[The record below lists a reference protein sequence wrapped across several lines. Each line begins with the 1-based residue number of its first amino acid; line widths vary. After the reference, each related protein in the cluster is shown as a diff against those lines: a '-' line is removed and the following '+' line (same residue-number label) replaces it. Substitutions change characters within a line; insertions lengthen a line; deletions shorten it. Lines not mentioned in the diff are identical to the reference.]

1 MTGMVVTCNKV
12 QRIFY
17 IKKIKI
23 RKFKELF
30 SVSHKKKQ
38 FNDTAMQNQD
48 CIKSK
53 SPLKPRLVR
62 LYLSTIK
69 VDLYSCPMLESIK
82 LYAQE

>member
-1 MTGMVVTCNKV
+1 MVVTCNKV

-30 SVSHKKKQ
+30 SVSHKKIQ
-38 FNDTAMQNQD
+38 WYSNV
-48 CIKSK
+48 KS
-53 SPLKPRLVR
+53 RMHQ
-62 LYLSTIK
+62 IK
-69 VDLYSCPMLESIK
+69 VSSDTTSCTLISFNHKGGLIFVSMLESIK